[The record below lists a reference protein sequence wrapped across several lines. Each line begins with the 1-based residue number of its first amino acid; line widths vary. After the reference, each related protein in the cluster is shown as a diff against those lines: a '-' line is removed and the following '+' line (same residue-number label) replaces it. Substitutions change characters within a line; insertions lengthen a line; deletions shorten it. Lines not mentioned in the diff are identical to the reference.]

1 MLLSET
7 PININHPNIRVLKS
21 SDDCDWPNL
30 SVSVIA
36 AEPYERELA
45 HGGGNDLWMC
55 MAIEPLEMDVTLG
68 RRTVQMNLRPN
79 QICINSP
86 HTILGSIRKNNAP
99 LLHVCLKRE
108 LLSEVLGEL
117 FDHDADDLEV
127 VSKMNIDNPGMTDIF
142 HILQRTLFEPSEHSA
157 LKTEYLARALA
168 AEVFVKHISSTRRE
182 DIARRSW
189 SLTAQQIRRVI
200 GYIHEHLASDI
211 ALSDL
216 ANIAGLSRTLF
227 IQRFKTSFK
236 EPPHQYI
243 IHARIRRAQNLLST
257 SSLPIV
263 DVALLCGFSD
273 QAHFSRCFRKV
284 TDMTP
289 SRYRQQT
296 AR

>member
-7 PININHPNIRVLKS
+7 PININHPNIKVLKT
-21 SDDCDWPNL
+21 SDEFGWANL
-30 SVSVIA
+30 NVSIIG
-36 AEPYERELA
+36 AEPYDRELA
-45 HGGGNDLWMC
+45 HGGGNDLWLS
-55 MAIEPLEMDVTLG
+55 MAIDPLEMDLLIG
-68 RRTVQMNLRPN
+68 RKVHHLNLRPN

-86 HTILGSIRKNNAP
+86 HAILGTVRKNNAR

-108 LLSEVLGEL
+108 LLSDVLGEL
-117 FDHDADDLEV
+117 FGHDADDLEIA
-127 VSKMNIDNPGMTDIF
+127 SKLNIENSGMTDIF
-142 HILQRTLFEPSEHSA
+142 HMLQRALFEPAEHSA

-168 AEVFVKHISSTRRE
+168 ADVFIKHLSSSRRE
-182 DIARRSW
+182 DLENRNW

-216 ANIAGLSRTLF
+216 ASVAGLSRTLF

-243 IHARIRRAQNLLST
+243 IHARIRRAQNLLSI
-257 SSLPIV
+257 SNLPIV
-263 DVALLCGFSD
+263 DVALLCGFAD

-284 TDMTP
+284 TGMTP